1 MQRSAIVRA
10 ALAGTMLTAPLP
22 ALAQS
27 APAASPR
34 EAELEARLNT
44 LEQAV
49 QQLRAELAAA
59 RSAPTASSATAAA
72 PSGGPVAQPQVVQA
86 QAPGTS
92 GQSGPEQP
100 TGGRAIVAEAKAP
113 APATAA
119 PAQDGFKVAGTTVRI
134 NGFFKTWAAVSHYDG
149 GNIAADA
156 VGRDFYFP
164 SFIPVGGAG
173 AGNNFEA
180 HAKQTRIA
188 ISTATPVAGKELKGL
203 FEADFQVV
211 PGTQGNQRV
220 VNGYD
225 LGLRRAFLTYDKFLV
240 GQEWSTFQYVA
251 ALPETTDFLGP
262 SDGTVFI
269 RQAQLR
275 YTEKLS
281 PELSLSL
288 AVENPDTS
296 YATTASAANVSSA
309 TDRLPDFAARLN
321 WLMPNGMELSLA
333 GLARKLTVDTG
344 VVEDSAA
351 GWGASLAGK
360 LPLTEDKRW
369 DLRFMISH
377 GDGLGRYVGLNLIPD
392 AVLGTDGKL
401 YTPTVTAG
409 FGAVRLGWTEQLRST
424 IMAAFQKGKYQDGV
438 APVGASESSWSAA
451 ANLFY
456 SPVKNL
462 DVGFEYRHGERE
474 LITGASGTLDRGEF
488 AAKYSF

>member
-1 MQRSAIVRA
+1 MMHRSAIIRA
-10 ALAGTMLTAPLP
+10 VLAGTMLTAPVT
-22 ALAQS
+22 ALAQNRP
-27 APAASPR
+27 APTAR
-34 EAELEARLNT
+34 EAELEARLNQ

-49 QQLRAELAAA
+49 QDLRSELAAA
-59 RSAPTASSATAAA
+59 RSAQTATA
-72 PSGGPVAQPQVVQA
+72 PSTTGGPVAQPQVVQA

-100 TGGRAIVAEAKAP
+100 TGGRATLAEAKAP
-113 APATAA
+113 PPPDAA

-164 SFIPVGGAG
+164 SFIPIGGTG
-173 AGNNFEA
+173 TGNNFEA

-211 PGTQGNQRV
+211 PGTQGNQRI

-262 SDGTVFI
+262 SDGTVFV

-281 PELSLSL
+281 PELSLSV

-296 YATTASAANVSSA
+296 YATMLAAANVSSA
-309 TDRLPDFAARLN
+309 TDRLPDLAARLN
-321 WLMPNGMELSLA
+321 WLMPGGMELSLA
-333 GLARKLTVDTG
+333 GVARKLTVDTG
-344 VVEDSAA
+344 TVSDSAA
-351 GWGASLAGK
+351 GWGVSLAGK

-369 DLRFMISH
+369 DVRFMLNH
-377 GDGLGRYVGLNLIPD
+377 GDGVGRYVGLNLIPD
-392 AVLGTDGKL
+392 AVLGTDGRL
-401 YTPTVTAG
+401 YTPSLTAG
-409 FGAVRLGWTEQLRST
+409 FAAVRLGWTENLRST
-424 IMAAFQKGKYQDGV
+424 VMAAFQKGKYQDGV
-438 APVGASESSWSAA
+438 APVGANESSWSAA

-462 DVGFEYRHGERE
+462 DVGIEYRHGERE